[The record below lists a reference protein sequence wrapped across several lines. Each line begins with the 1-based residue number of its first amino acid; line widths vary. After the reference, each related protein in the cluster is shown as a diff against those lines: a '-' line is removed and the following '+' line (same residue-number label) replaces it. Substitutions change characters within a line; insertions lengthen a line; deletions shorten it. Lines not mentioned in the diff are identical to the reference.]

1 MFWRSPPKNRHGTS
15 PAEPAGSPRDSY
27 DRVEV
32 SNPSDGGFWH
42 WLLKLYAFAACC
54 AAGLLV
60 LAGIGVYV
68 YFATTLPALP
78 SFSQFRQDSAESTL
92 VRAWD
97 GTPLAEFATE
107 RREVLPFEAFPQR
120 LVQAFVAIED
130 RRFYEH
136 SGLDYRGMLRA
147 ALANL
152 RAGRVV
158 QGGSTITQQVAR
170 ALLRTSQQTLQ
181 RKIREAILA
190 RRLETR
196 YSKDQILTLYLNQIF
211 LGHQSYGVAAAARRY
226 FDKAVG
232 DLDLAETA
240 TLAGI
245 AQAPSRYS
253 PLVEPELTR
262 ARRDQV
268 LSAMADSGFIGEA
281 EARAASAR
289 PLAVRPPPDFFRDRS
304 PYFAEHVRRDI
315 GKRYGEKALWEG
327 GLQVET
333 TLVPWVDQAAQE
345 NVDFSLRKLDKRQ
358 GWRGPVARLAGRAAD
373 EFRRRAA
380 QRYGAEPPAED
391 RLYLGL
397 VEASAGTGA
406 QVRVGEK
413 TYLLPSAGMQW
424 AAPFSLVDSSNG
436 RVLSS
441 TAGLLKPGDVI
452 WVANTHRS
460 RLRRYAD
467 WTYDSANE
475 VQWLAAYDNRK
486 PPPGPPQL
494 RLEQTPRVQG
504 VMFSYDHQ
512 SGYVMTMVG
521 GLEFD
526 RSEFNRAV
534 QACRQPGSTYKPV
547 YYSLALDRGYGF
559 GSLLNDTPRAEVDPI
574 TGEIWVPQN
583 LNNTVEYQVNLEYAL
598 VWSKNVPSVQLFKLV
613 GGKDVEAWAR
623 RLGITT
629 PIIPDQALALGASCT
644 RIDELT
650 RAFSAFARN
659 GSLEEPV
666 YLRRVRDRAGHIVED
681 NTAVSDPMG
690 PPDARLDR
698 MVALAG
704 GSVKNVIPPRAAWLT
719 SQLLRRVVTK
729 GHAPALRS
737 TGLLVAGKTGTSSA
751 TMDTWFIGYTSRS
764 MITTWIGDDRR
775 ERPLGYKD
783 AAFMLNVPMAGRF
796 LWETTAG
803 QPLREIPWERPPGV
817 RTNDTGGNLRAT
829 MEAVKAEDEAAAHK
843 KKG

>member
-1 MFWRSPPKNRHGTS
+1 
-15 PAEPAGSPRDSY
+15 
-27 DRVEV
+27 VV
-32 SNPSDGGFWH
+32 
-42 WLLKLYAFAACC
+42 
-54 AAGLLV
+54 GLLV
-60 LAGIGVYV
+60 LGGIGVYV
-68 YFATTLPALP
+68 YFATTLPSLP
-78 SFSQFRQDSAESTL
+78 SFSRFRQDSAESTL

-97 GTPLAEFATE
+97 GTPLAEFASE
-107 RREVLPFEAFPQR
+107 RREILSFEAFPKR

-130 RRFYEH
+130 HRFYEH
-136 SGLDYRGMLRA
+136 SGVDYRGMLRA

-268 LSAMADSGFIGEA
+268 LSAMAAAGFVGEA
-281 EARAASAR
+281 EAQAASAR

-333 TLVPWVDQAAQE
+333 TLVPWVDEAAQE

-358 GWRGPVARLAGRAAD
+358 GWRGPVAHLVGAAAD
-373 EFRRRAA
+373 EFRHRSA

-397 VEASAGTGA
+397 VEVSTGQGA

-436 RVLSS
+436 RVLQS

-452 WVANTHRS
+452 WVANAHRS

-504 VMFSYDHQ
+504 TIFSYDHQ
-512 SGYVMTMVG
+512 SGYVTAMVG

-547 YYSLALDRGYGF
+547 YYSLALDRGYGY
-559 GSLLNDTPRAEVDPI
+559 GSLLNDIPRAEVDPI
-574 TGEIWVPQN
+574 TGEVWIPKN

-613 GGKDVEAWAR
+613 GAKDVEAWAR
-623 RLGITT
+623 RLEITT
-629 PIIPDQALALGASCT
+629 PIIADQALALGASCT

-666 YLRRVRDRAGHIVED
+666 YLRRVRDRAGQVVED

-690 PPDARLDR
+690 PPDVRLDR

-704 GSVKNVIPPRAAWLT
+704 QSAKNVIPPRAAWLT

-737 TGLLVAGKTGTSSA
+737 TGMLVAGKTGTSSA
-751 TMDTWFIGYTSRS
+751 TMDTWFVGYTSRA

-783 AAFMLNVPMAGRF
+783 AAFMLNVPMAARF

-803 QPLREIPWERPPGV
+803 QPLRDIPWERPPGV
-817 RTNDTGGNLRAT
+817 RPNDTGGNLRAT
-829 MEAVKAEDEAAAHK
+829 MEAVKAEDEAASHK
-843 KKG
+843 RKG

>member
-1 MFWRSPPKNRHGTS
+1 MVT
-15 PAEPAGSPRDSY
+15 
-27 DRVEV
+27 
-32 SNPSDGGFWH
+32 NPSDGGFWH

-54 AAGLLV
+54 LAGLVILG
-60 LAGIGVYV
+60 AIGVYV
-68 YFATTLPALP
+68 YFASTLPALP
-78 SFSQFRQDSAESTL
+78 SFSRFRQDSAESTL

-107 RREVLPFEAFPQR
+107 RREILPFEAFPKR
-120 LVQAFVAIED
+120 LLQAFVAIED
-130 RRFYEH
+130 RRFYQH
-136 SGLDYRGMLRA
+136 SGVDYRGMLRA

-170 ALLRTSQQTLQ
+170 ALLRTSQQTMQ

-196 YSKDQILTLYLNQIF
+196 YTKDQILTLYLNQIF
-211 LGHQSYGVAAAARRY
+211 LGHQSYGVAAASRRY
-226 FDKAVG
+226 FDKALG

-268 LSAMADSGFIGEA
+268 LSAMAESGFIDQA
-281 EARAASAR
+281 EAQAVSAR

-333 TLVPWVDQAAQE
+333 TLVPWVDEAAQE

-358 GWRGPVARLAGRAAD
+358 GWRGPVARLVGAAAD

-380 QRYGAEPPAED
+380 QRYGAEFPVED

-397 VEASAGTGA
+397 VEASTGPGV

-413 TYLLPSAGMQW
+413 IYHLPPAGMQW

-452 WVANTHRS
+452 WVANAHRS
-460 RLRRYAD
+460 RLHRYAD
-467 WTYDSANE
+467 WAYDSANE

-486 PPPGPPQL
+486 PPPWPPQL

-504 VMFSYDHQ
+504 AVFSYDHQ
-512 SGYVMTMVG
+512 SGYVTTMVG

-526 RSEFNRAV
+526 RSQFNRAV

-547 YYSLALDRGYGF
+547 YYSLALDRGYGY
-559 GSLLNDTPRAEVDPI
+559 GSLLNDIPRAEVDPI
-574 TGEIWVPQN
+574 TGEVWIPKN

-613 GGKDVEAWAR
+613 GAKDVEAWAR

-629 PIIPDQALALGASCT
+629 PIIADQALALGASCT

-666 YLRRVRDRAGHIVED
+666 YLRRVRDRAGQVVED

-690 PPDARLDR
+690 PPDVRLDR

-704 GSVKNVIPPRAAWLT
+704 QSTKTVIPPRAAWLT

-751 TMDTWFIGYTSRS
+751 TMDTWFVGYTSRS

-775 ERPLGYKD
+775 ERPLGFKD
-783 AAFMLNVPMAGRF
+783 AAFMLNVPMAARF

-803 QPLREIPWERPPGV
+803 QPLRDIPWERPPGV

-829 MEAVKAEDEAAAHK
+829 MEAVKAEDEAASRK